1 MNNAIDQSDAPAALS
16 GHRVSTTCALPASV
30 RLDSPPRNRSRRRVA
45 ALVHQEYRAA
55 TRSRILVILL
65 AILVAVTIA
74 SVFIASVTHRTQVAD
89 YEAYKAAAKASGLTR
104 IAPSPLAAMS
114 LLRGAFE
121 YLQIIGAVIAI
132 ALGYLSVSRERTN
145 RTLPLLR
152 SRPVSGGELAT
163 ANLLGAVAVFAT
175 LVVVTAIVGVVCIG
189 VIGHDWINIGEL
201 GQLTLAYL
209 ASIIYMTGF
218 YALSV
223 FTTARSKNAIN
234 GLFIALCVWLVIVLV
249 FPQIGDT
256 LDSDNQV
263 PGGLFRALGLNR
275 ADETT
280 VLNHFSVF
288 ETVRTR
294 IEYLSFAQHYQRFAF
309 AMADVK
315 ERYRPFGFGWLMAR
329 VWTDLGW
336 VLAWPALLIIGQRRA
351 IKQQPTI
358 PQGATS

>member
-1 MNNAIDQSDAPAALS
+1 MNNAIDQSDGSVAPAMQRTPVINTSLS
-16 GHRVSTTCALPASV
+16 SV
-30 RLDSPPRNRSRRRVA
+30 RLDSSPRNGSLRRVA
-45 ALVHQEYRAA
+45 ALVHHEYRAA

-65 AILVAVTIA
+65 SILVAVTIA
-74 SVFIASVTHRTQVAD
+74 SVFIASVTHRSQVAE
-89 YEAYKAAAKASGLTR
+89 YEAYKAAATASGLAR

-132 ALGYLSVSRERTN
+132 ALGYLSVSRERNN

-175 LVVVTAIVGVVCIG
+175 LVAVTAVAGVVCIG
-189 VIGHDWINIGEL
+189 VIGHDWINYGEL
-201 GQLTLAYL
+201 GQLSLAYL
-209 ASIIYMTGF
+209 ASMIYMTGF

-234 GLFIALCVWLVIVLV
+234 GLFIALGVWLIIVLV

-263 PGGLFRALGLNR
+263 PGGLFKALGLNR

-288 ETVRTR
+288 ETIRTR

-315 ERYRPFGFGWLMAR
+315 ERYRPFGFGGLMAR
-329 VWTDLGW
+329 VWTDLAW
-336 VLAWPALLIIGQRRA
+336 VLAWPVLLIVGQRRA
-351 IKQQPTI
+351 IKNQPSI
-358 PQGATS
+358 PQGATL